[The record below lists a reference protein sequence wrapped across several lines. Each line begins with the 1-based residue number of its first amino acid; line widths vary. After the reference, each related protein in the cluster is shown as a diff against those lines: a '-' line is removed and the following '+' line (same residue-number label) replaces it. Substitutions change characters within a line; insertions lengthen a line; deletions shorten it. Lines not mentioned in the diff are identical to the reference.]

1 MTKLEHPSN
10 TLMDSGKYKISL
22 NHQINKQQQL
32 IHKQHLEIQKLKND
46 YRERDN
52 DVTNLRKS
60 KSFLIGQFFIRPID
74 LTLKCLTSS
83 WSIILLGSG
92 LLRRA
97 LLNPSKAVKTFSPQ
111 SFKTLLKARRLES
124 TDQILNNYQKKL
136 VADQPINTSSI
147 ALQVD
152 YSRPVVLYI
161 SPNLPDFDTS
171 SGGKRATRMVE
182 LLTINHEVIIFT
194 AGNKPK
200 HHREKLEE
208 LGAIVLDH
216 NNHNLISSQV
226 SRLDSIIYAWFY
238 MIHDHGGLMRDFPN
252 AKIIADSVDVHWLR
266 EERSIGILETL
277 TIDQVKRNKAS
288 ELEAYKHVDIIWAVT
303 EEDRHEILK
312 ELPSTTVHVVSN
324 IHNIEQQ
331 YIPSNQNNLLFIG
344 GFNHYPNISAI
355 QLIAS
360 EILPKVLE
368 SVPDTTLT
376 IAGAHA
382 PREVINLGQH
392 KSIIYKGYIE
402 EEDLPSLYNN
412 TKIAV
417 APLLAGAGI
426 KGKICEAIA
435 YGTLVATN
443 SIGNEGIN
451 LIHMADGIISDDTE
465 TLSQG
470 IISALKDEFDINQ
483 MVTSAQNKF
492 LNIVGPEKAL
502 TQMNQTLSSEVSIC
516 IVTWNRMELLKRCI
530 ESIEGNTIYPF
541 YKILIHSNGCTDG
554 TQQYL
559 EAAAKINPNIIPI
572 LSKTNEVFVKPN
584 NSMMRMF
591 PGNDAVLVNNDVY
604 VTVGW
609 LTALREAAYSSNKIG
624 ITGSKILYPDG
635 KLQEYGSE
643 LYEDGTGRNIG
654 KWQNPNDPAYQKL
667 QRVGYVSG
675 CSMYIKHTTIESIGV
690 FDEQFHPC
698 YCEDSDYAYTA
709 WEHNIQTVVTP
720 ESIIYHDEGG
730 TSGTD
735 EDSGFKSYQKVNFKK
750 FLTKHKSN
758 LSTIKQTIDH
768 LNGNGKDK

>member
-1 MTKLEHPSN
+1 MTELEHPSN
-10 TLMDSGKYKISL
+10 ALMDTGKNKLSL

-46 YRERDN
+46 YKERDN

-60 KSFLIGQFFIRPID
+60 KSFLIGQFFIRPVN
-74 LTLKCLTSS
+74 LSLKLLSS
-83 WSIILLGSG
+83 FWSIFLLGSG
-92 LLRRA
+92 LLWKA
-97 LLNPSKAVKTFSPQ
+97 ILNPSQAIKTFSLQ
-111 SFKTLLKARRLES
+111 SFKTLLKAHKFES

-136 VADQPINTSSI
+136 LVDQTINTSSI

-200 HHREKLEE
+200 HHREKLEK
-208 LGAIVLDH
+208 LGAIVL
-216 NNHNLISSQV
+216 NHNDHSIISSQV
-226 SRLDSIIYAWFY
+226 SRLDSIIFAWFY
-238 MIHDHGGLMRDFPN
+238 MIHDHGSIMRDFPN
-252 AKIIADSVDVHWLR
+252 SKIIADSVDVHWLR
-266 EERSIGILETL
+266 EERSIGILESL

-288 ELEAYKHVDIIWAVT
+288 ELEAYKHADIIWAVT

-312 ELPSTTVHVVSN
+312 ELPSATVHVVSN
-324 IHNIEQQ
+324 IHNLEQQ
-331 YIPSNQNNLLFIG
+331 YVPCNQNNLLFIG

-355 QLIAS
+355 QFIAS
-360 EILPKVLE
+360 EILPKVLK

-376 IAGAHA
+376 IAGANA

-392 KSIIYKGYIE
+392 KSIVYKGYIE
-402 EEDLPSLYNN
+402 EEELPSLYNN

-470 IISALKDEFDINQ
+470 IIETLEGKFDINQ

-502 TQMNQTLSSEVSIC
+502 TQMNHSLSCEVSIC
-516 IVTWNRMELLKRCI
+516 IVTWNRMDLLKRCI

-541 YKILIHSNGCTDG
+541 YKILVHSNGCTDG

-559 EAAAKINPNIIPI
+559 KAAAKINPNIIPS
-572 LSKTNEVFVKPN
+572 LSKTNDVFVKPN
-584 NSMMRMF
+584 NAMMHMI
-591 PGNDAVLVNNDVY
+591 PGNDVVLVNNDVY
-604 VTVGW
+604 VTNGW
-609 LTALREAAYSSNKIG
+609 LTALRKAAYSSNKIG
-624 ITGSKILYPDG
+624 IAGSKILYPDG
-635 KLQEYGSE
+635 KLQEFGSE

-654 KWQNPNDPAYQKL
+654 KWQNPNDAPYQIL

-675 CSMYIKHTTIESIGV
+675 CSMYIKHSTIEKIGV

-709 WEHNIQTVVTP
+709 WQHNIQTVVTP
-720 ESIIYHDEGG
+720 DSVIYHDEGG

-735 EDSGFKSYQKVNFKK
+735 EDSGFKSYQKTNFKK
-750 FLTKHKSN
+750 FLTKHQSN
-758 LSTIKQTIDH
+758 LKSIQKTIQK
-768 LNGNGKDK
+768 LNG